1 MKIGIMGGTFDPIHN
16 GHLIIGEYARTKL
29 NLDKII
35 FIPVGIPPHKDDNKI
50 SNPSARL
57 MMTKLAVASNLYFHL
72 SSIEV
77 DRVGT
82 TYTIDTI
89 INLKDEYKEDELY
102 FVIGGDS
109 IFEIEKWKSFD
120 QLIKLCKF
128 VVLERPGRIK
138 EDMDK
143 KIIELKSSYKIELQK
158 IESPLIDISSTEIRD
173 RVKKGLSIKYL
184 VPESVE
190 NYITEHKLYL

>member
-1 MKIGIMGGTFDPIHN
+1 MGGTFDPIHI
-16 GHLIIGEYARTKL
+16 GHLIIGEYARTTL

-35 FIPVGIPPHKDDNKI
+35 FIPVGIPPHKDGDKV
-50 SNPSARL
+50 SSPSTRFR
-57 MMTKLAVASNLYFHL
+57 MTKCAIDSNSYFHI
-72 SSIEV
+72 SPIEV
-77 DRVGT
+77 DRT
-82 TYTIDTI
+82 IMTYTIDTI
-89 INLKDEYKEDELY
+89 IKLKDEYAEDELY

-109 IFEIEKWKSFD
+109 VFELETWKSFD
-120 QLIKLCKF
+120 RLVKLCEF
-128 VVLERPGRIK
+128 IVLERPGRAK

-158 IESPLIDISSTEIRD
+158 IESPLIDISSTKIRD

-190 NYITEHKLYL
+190 DYIIKHKLYL